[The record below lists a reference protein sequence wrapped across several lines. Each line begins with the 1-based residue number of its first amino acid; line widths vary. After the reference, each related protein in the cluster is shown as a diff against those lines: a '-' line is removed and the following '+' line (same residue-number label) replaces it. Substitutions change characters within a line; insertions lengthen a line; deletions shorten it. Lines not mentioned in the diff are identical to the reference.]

1 MTPRLGIVTGLKFEA
16 QALTRALAILPEA
29 RRPLVLCHGMG
40 EERAGRAAGELADQG
55 ATVLVSAG
63 ISGGL
68 MPDAQCGTL
77 TLASAAVHPHQGRI
91 DCDWSMHADLLKAAA
106 ETHPALDTGPI
117 AHAADVVD
125 TPAAK
130 MALGASTGARSVDME
145 SWPVA
150 QVART
155 RGLPFGVIRVVAD
168 PYDQPLPMELLTTL
182 SWDGHIETGRLA
194 RTLATRPWLLP
205 TALTLG
211 RHSARAKAVLARAG
225 HLLAQTLNA

>member
-1 MTPRLGIVTGLKFEA
+1 MLGIVTGLKFEA
-16 QALTRALAILPEA
+16 AVLARALAVLPEA

-40 EERAGRAAGELADQG
+40 EERAGRAARALVDQG
-55 ATVLVSAG
+55 ATTLVSAG

-68 MPDAQCGTL
+68 MPQAQCGTL
-77 TLASAAVHPHQGRI
+77 TLASAAVHPHQGPI
-91 DCDWSMHADLLKAAA
+91 ACDWPLRATLLAAA
-106 ETHPALDTGPI
+106 GKTHPATDAGPI

-130 MALGASTGARSVDME
+130 LALGSATGAWSVDME

-150 QVART
+150 QAARAA
-155 RGLPFGVIRVVAD
+155 GLPFGVIRVVAD

-194 RTLATRPWLLP
+194 RTLASKPWLLP

-211 RHSARAKAVLARAG
+211 RHSARAKAVLGRAG
-225 HLLAQTLNA
+225 HLLAQALNG